1 MTRGYST
8 EIVLQEDTL
17 KYFKNT
23 KENPSLRLTK
33 EVKDSLNTLVKKI
46 NLNTIN
52 QLKAPSNEYQ
62 FDGSM
67 YATVAV
73 ILNGK
78 TYTSAGFDDD
88 NPPKEL
94 IPLVNYLLTLIK

>member
-8 EIVLQEDTL
+8 EIVLQDNTL

-23 KENPSLRLTK
+23 KENRSLTLTE

-62 FDGSM
+62 FDGAM
-67 YATVAV
+67 YTTIEV
-73 ILNGK
+73 ILNGE
-78 TYTSAGFDDD
+78 TYTSIGFDDD